1 SSTQENQEITIAD
14 GRFRIDYKIADGG
27 FSRVYVGTD
36 KTTNKQ
42 VAIKLEE
49 VILLP
54 RRDRTVEL
62 EGRLYP
68 RLPRNSS
75 PKLLWTG
82 TTKGGFYDALVTDL
96 LGPSLW
102 NLFEY
107 CRHPFSMDTVCNVA
121 IQALNRL
128 EGIHKKGII
137 HNDIKPGNLAM
148 GSGKKGNFL
157 YIIDYGLAST
167 FSDIQHKERDSGG
180 LVGTEHYAPL
190 EAIRDRRT
198 RSYRDDLESLGLSL
212 VELAESKLPWE
223 SVRRSKRL
231 DLREKLTLDK
241 LCGGLPAVK
250 FLLEHARRLRF
261 DQLPNYRQLIKE
273 FERARSKLEPG
284 QTWVFDWVDKRYKA
298 MQKKMQERAASTQSR
313 RRSRDEDDEGEEEAP
328 PRRRRRLQ

>member
-1 SSTQENQEITIAD
+1 MIENDTQIQ
-14 GRFRIDYKIADGG
+14 
-27 FSRVYVGTD
+27 GTD

-54 RRDRTVEL
+54 RRNRTVEL

-75 PKLLWTG
+75 PKLLWAG

-107 CRHPFSMDTVCNVA
+107 CAQSFPMDTICNVA

-148 GSGKKGNFL
+148 GSGKKGNIL

-190 EAIRDRRT
+190 EAVRDRRSMT
-198 RSYRDDLESLGLSL
+198 PG
-212 VELAESKLPWE
+212 AEN
-223 SVRRSKRL
+223 V
-231 DLREKLTLDK
+231 
-241 LCGGLPAVK
+241 
-250 FLLEHARRLRF
+250 
-261 DQLPNYRQLIKE
+261 
-273 FERARSKLEPG
+273 
-284 QTWVFDWVDKRYKA
+284 
-298 MQKKMQERAASTQSR
+298 
-313 RRSRDEDDEGEEEAP
+313 
-328 PRRRRRLQ
+328 